1 MSKTKKIATAVVS
14 VVLAGAMCFSFAA
27 CGDKTNRIDYPTFT
41 PDKPANASQNMLPLS
56 VVSEEDHTL
65 AYNDGTQLSMN
76 MGQNSTYTISFRNN
90 KIAQGSEV
98 TLPDGVK
105 YGTGDMK
112 PAWKTLSEELDV
124 SLVDSFT
131 ALSSSQ
137 QITQAVTDRLL
148 GSYTMISGDSTAIV
162 NEGAAN
168 NSFLDLSL
176 YLDYMPNF
184 KYFLEQNP
192 VVRMSL
198 TSNTNNGAIYYAP
211 YFDGN
216 DDIEKYE
223 LANQHWVIAL
233 LDTDA
238 EDLTSNGITFA
249 AQAAGKTNPDEGK
262 TPSSG
267 DDEEDISYDNTQ
279 RAPNSSLNGAKT
291 SVEAFMGSE
300 DWWVETTNSA
310 DGSTTANVYVSYSNA
325 LAQAKDTSTA
335 LGKAISDAKG
345 SAYTGT
351 SGNIV
356 DIQND
361 VINSTKGAVTGKQL
375 VAILQAYID
384 AAYRTAATG
393 GESFYKTRSDVFN
406 GYNAAWDVD
415 LLVALSRCIVTNTA
429 NLGDNINIKD
439 NQVYAIGAR
448 QGNVQRQNDLTS
460 LAGELY
466 GVRGLTSRYQYTYID
481 KDGVLHDARTGA
493 DMWEALDNLNDMVK
507 EGLLYT
513 GTNNQSGKTSYYTDS
528 KSPVIFMI
536 YDYVQTQT
544 ANGGYALMGETTI
557 NGLPEDYNFAP
568 IVTPVSKWNDGDTAT
583 TDNVD
588 GISYDYDGNSK
599 YMRFTE
605 SWRSVKNT
613 GFAIPYANVLGNPE
627 RLSAALSVIDY
638 MFSND
643 GQFVMT
649 YGQQSTNGNTA
660 KENTDGS
667 YTATDNGWWYGTK
680 VTNVTLSDVAVQV
693 PGSDQY
699 TVKDEYASQYFIYKN
714 EVYTGVLYKGQQ
726 QPIMTTANQMLYL
739 GHKVNGVQLSG
750 KGTVTESW
758 GYARSYTNYARGVIG
773 SAQPMGNKLQS
784 FEYQC
789 TPDIGIEGADK
800 VALSLVNGTIS
811 HVFLQLD
818 NAKNSLWYT
827 IVPTTLPYDSN
838 TASAINTTFNVLT
851 NNVFSGD
858 SGDST
863 NLPNDVIW
871 FGLGYSEARSY
882 AGNAFTIPATGAGM
896 ADALSAVSAFGA
908 SAGGIKGFE
917 TLMQAAWQQ
926 ILEYFGD

>member
-27 CGDKTNRIDYPTFT
+27 CEDKDRDRLTT
-41 PDKPANASQNMLPLS
+41 SQPVLDVSVDENNKLS
-56 VVSEEDHTL
+56 YKS
-65 AYNDGTQLSMN
+65 GTQLSMN

-176 YLDYMPNF
+176 YMDYMPNF
-184 KYFLEQNP
+184 KYFLDQNP
-192 VVRMSL
+192 VVKMSL
-198 TSNTNNGAIYYAP
+198 TSSTQTGAIYYAP

-233 LDTDA
+233 LDGDVSTMAD
-238 EDLTSNGITFA
+238 GITFA
-249 AQAAGKTNPDEGK
+249 AQASGKTNPDEGK

-279 RAPNSSLNGAKT
+279 RAPNASLNGAKT

-310 DGSTTANVYVSYSNA
+310 NGSTTANVYVSYSNA

-415 LLVALSRCIVTNTA
+415 LLVALSRCIVTNTV
-429 NLGDNINIKD
+429 NLGDSINIKD

-544 ANGGYALMGETTI
+544 ANGGYALMGETNI
-557 NGLPEDYNFAP
+557 NDLPEDYNFAP

-613 GFAIPYANVLGNPE
+613 GFAIPYANVSGNSE
-627 RLSAALSVIDY
+627 RLAAALAVIDY

-699 TVKDEYASQYFIYKN
+699 TVKAENADQYFIYKN

-739 GHKVNGVQLSG
+739 GHKVNGVQLSE

-800 VALSLVNGTIS
+800 VAISLVNGTIS

-818 NAKNSLWYT
+818 NAKDSLWYT

-917 TLMQAAWQQ
+917 ALMQAAWQD
-926 ILEYFGD
+926 ILEFFGD